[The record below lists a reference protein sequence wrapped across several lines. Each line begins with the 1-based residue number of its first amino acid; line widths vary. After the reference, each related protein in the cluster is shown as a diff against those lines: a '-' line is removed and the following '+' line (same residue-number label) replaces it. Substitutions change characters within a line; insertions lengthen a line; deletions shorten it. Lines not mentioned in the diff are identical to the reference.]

1 LEILEFSVLEKC
13 SYGFGALLALVEP
26 NT

>member
-1 LEILEFSVLEKC
+1 VLEKC